1 LKLANL
7 TKGTIAEFYVM
18 IDLLKKGLKPSQTL
32 PFFRYD
38 IVVETPYTLLKIQVK
53 SIPATLEKVRLNYTI
68 KEVDIIAVANV
79 TTGVVVYIRNTGKTT
94 YYFKEYHERDAEWF
108 NTF

>member
-1 LKLANL
+1 MKLNIL
-7 TKGTIAEFYVM
+7 TKGVVAEFYVM
-18 IDLLKKGLKPSQTL
+18 IDLLKKGLKPSLTL

-53 SIPATLEKVRLNYTI
+53 TMPLKENKVKLRYTI
-68 KEVDIIAVANV
+68 KEADIIAVANIN
-79 TTGVVVYIRNTGKTT
+79 TGQVLYIRNTGKTN
-94 YYFKEYHERDAEWF
+94 YYFKEHHDRDAEWF